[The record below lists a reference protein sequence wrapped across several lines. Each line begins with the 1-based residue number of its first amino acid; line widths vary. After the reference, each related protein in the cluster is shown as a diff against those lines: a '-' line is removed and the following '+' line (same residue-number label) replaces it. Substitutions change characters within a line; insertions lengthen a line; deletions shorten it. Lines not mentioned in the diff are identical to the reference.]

1 MVHVP
6 QRYGGHCLGLQA
18 PHSPFSKALI
28 IKACDPNGTA
38 HRNGL
43 IHNEPN
49 AHSFQISPFLLSRT
63 CHEIMIAHDGI

>member
-1 MVHVP
+1 MFRKDMEVTA
-6 QRYGGHCLGLQA
+6 LGCRRLIA
-18 PHSPFSKALI
+18 LFSKALI